1 MIELTD
7 VSYRYPAAKTKS
19 LCGVDLNVKAGEVV
33 CLTGPSGSGKT
44 TMARLVNGL
53 VPHFFEGELSGD
65 VEVCG
70 LAPRTC
76 ELWELAPKVASV
88 FQNPKTQFFC
98 LDTTGELAFA
108 SENLGVPP
116 KRIRERV
123 SDVAQALGL
132 ESLLGRGCLT
142 LSGGEG
148 QRVACGCAAMLSP
161 DVVVLDEP
169 TSNLD
174 FSSMGLLCQI
184 VRRWK
189 HEGRAILVSEH
200 RLHWLRG
207 VADRVVVMRGGSIER
222 ELPADAFFSMSEKEA
237 SSICLRTP
245 TLSALSKVPNP
256 ASSPLSG
263 AQIEARGVRYRY
275 PRSTRGISIDRIT
288 LRRGGVTALIGSNG
302 AGKSTLARCLCG
314 LIPRCRGTM
323 DDGSG
328 AVGLRSSAQRGFLV
342 MQDVSHQL
350 FRETVLDEVLE
361 SMERPSRSRAL
372 SVLHMLDLNELA
384 DRHPLS
390 LSGGQMQRVALAS
403 ALASERELLVLDE
416 PTSGLDLGHMEQVA
430 AGVSK
435 AAAQGRAVVIVT
447 HDPELI
453 RACCTDFVHLER
465 GSVVDAGQLDKGG
478 WGRVLSFFEASFAEA
493 EGGRTHG

>member
-7 VSYRYPAAKTKS
+7 VSYRYPTAKTKS
-19 LCGVDLNVKAGEVV
+19 LRSVDLSVKAGEAV

-44 TMARLVNGL
+44 TMTRLVNGL
-53 VPHFFEGELSGD
+53 VPHFYEGELSGD

-70 LAPRTC
+70 LAPRSC

-116 KRIRERV
+116 ERIRERV
-123 SDVAQALGL
+123 SDVTRALGL
-132 ESLLGRGCLT
+132 EGLLGRGCLT

-161 DVVVLDEP
+161 DVIVLDEP

-174 FSSMGLLCQI
+174 FASMGLLRRI

-189 HEGRAILVSEH
+189 REGRAILVSEH

-207 VADRVVVMRGGSIER
+207 VADRVIVMRDGSIER
-222 ELPADAFFSMSEKEA
+222 EVPADTFFSMSEEEA
-237 SSICLRTP
+237 SSIGLRTP
-245 TLSALSKVPNP
+245 TLSALSNAPHL
-256 ASSPLSG
+256 ASHSLSG
-263 AQIEARGVRYRY
+263 AQIEVRGVRYRY
-275 PRSTRGISIDRIT
+275 PRSDRGISIDRIT
-288 LRRGGVTALIGSNG
+288 LRRGSVTALIGSNG

-314 LIPRCRGTM
+314 LVPHCQGTM
-323 DDGSG
+323 DGGSG
-328 AVGLRSSAQRGFLV
+328 TVGLESASRRGYLV

-361 SMERPSRSRAL
+361 SMGKPSLSRAHL
-372 SVLHMLDLNELA
+372 MLEMLDLGELS

-403 ALASERELLVLDE
+403 ALASGRELLVLDE
-416 PTSGLDLGHMEQVA
+416 PTSGLDLGHMKQVA

-435 AAAQGRAVVIVT
+435 AAAQNRAVVIVT

-453 RACCTDFVHLER
+453 RACCTDFVHMEH
-465 GSVVDAGQLDKGG
+465 GSVVEAGHLDKAG

-493 EGGRTHG
+493 EGDCTHG